1 MKNNGDI
8 VRFFKDKEYI
18 MLDNDLGGGSFG
30 KTVLLKDPFID
41 DVFVAKKYEPAFSD
55 EDEKKKFYK
64 NFLDEIKIMYKLNH
78 HNIVR
83 IYNYYAYEDIYTGF
97 IIMEYIDCSEAYE

>member
-41 DVFVAKKYEPAFSD
+41 DVFVAKNMSQHLVMKTR
-55 EDEKKKFYK
+55 KK
-64 NFLDEIKIMYKLNH
+64 NSI
-78 HNIVR
+78 R
-83 IYNYYAYEDIYTGF
+83 ISLMRLRSCISLT
-97 IIMEYIDCSEAYE
+97 III

>member
-30 KTVLLKDPFID
+30 KTVLLKTHSLMMYLLQKNMSQHL
-41 DVFVAKKYEPAFSD
+41 VMKTRKKNS
-55 EDEKKKFYK
+55 
-64 NFLDEIKIMYKLNH
+64 I
-78 HNIVR
+78 R
-83 IYNYYAYEDIYTGF
+83 ISLMRLRSCISLT
-97 IIMEYIDCSEAYE
+97 III

>member
-64 NFLDEIKIMYKLNH
+64 NFLD
-78 HNIVR
+78 
-83 IYNYYAYEDIYTGF
+83 
-97 IIMEYIDCSEAYE
+97 

>member
-41 DVFVAKKYEPAFSD
+41 DVFVAKKYEPALRLRSCIS
-55 EDEKKKFYK
+55 
-64 NFLDEIKIMYKLNH
+64 L
-78 HNIVR
+78 
-83 IYNYYAYEDIYTGF
+83 T
-97 IIMEYIDCSEAYE
+97 III